1 MVDEELIQRVRD
13 LRTKG
18 CSPKETARAL
28 GVPPARVAP
37 LVRLIAEQAEAS
49 APVPAIVGCWVS
61 AGWSV
66 GLTVDEGRGWT
77 DSPEHGTN
85 VTGLVGVLVARE
97 AARKRDISVCGYLV
111 DPYCLGVKD
120 ALGPRLMKPHELSR
134 FVGMFFAAFDGEPL
148 DAPIELARELVSG
161 AVDYANRLGFEP
173 ARDFGAA
180 QGALGAFDGQRTIGF
195 GRDGMPCYVQGPYDD
210 AEAIMMRLDESVGVD
225 NFHFLVE
232 CPVDAT
238 SLVSSTG

>member
-1 MVDEELIQRVRD
+1 M
-13 LRTKG
+13 
-18 CSPKETARAL
+18 
-28 GVPPARVAP
+28 
-37 LVRLIAEQAEAS
+37 
-49 APVPAIVGCWVS
+49 PAIVGCWVS

-97 AARKRDISVCGYLV
+97 AARKRGISVCGFLV
-111 DPYCLGVKD
+111 DTYCLGVKD

-134 FVGMFFAAFDGEPL
+134 FVGMFLCAVRRRTAGRADR
-148 DAPIELARELVSG
+148 LARELVSG
-161 AVDYANRLGFEP
+161 AVDYASRLGFEP

-180 QGALGAFDGQRTIGF
+180 QGALGAFDGQRSIGF

-210 AEAIMMRLDESVGVD
+210 AEAIVMRLDESVGVD

-232 CPVDAT
+232 YPVDAA